1 MPKHCV
7 CTCVCV
13 RVCACVHAVCVC
25 TCVHACVRACVRAC
39 VHSAI
44 DICKGAQYKL
54 ESVHSKLRVPGI
66 CLSQVKV
73 MVQISL

>member
-25 TCVHACVRACVRAC
+25 TCVHACMQACVRAC

-54 ESVHSKLRVPGI
+54 ESVHSKLRV